1 MALYCSIVF
10 FFPVSFSQASQPD
23 ELTIDEHEM
32 LEVIEDGDMED
43 WVKVNQS
50 YLGYFSGLT
59 PPAEVYSSS
68 KNRYDCNS
76 RWCTEENNVCVSD
89 LKTRFP
95 QNSNNCYSE
104 ILHTSF
110 LNDGCLNSVEIFL
123 GGCWFHMGLFMS
135 LIITFLV

>member
-1 MALYCSIVF
+1 
-10 FFPVSFSQASQPD
+10 
-23 ELTIDEHEM
+23 M

-59 PPAEVYSSS
+59 PPAEVYFLS
-68 KNRYDCNS
+68 KKKHMTAILDDVQKKIMFAFQIS
-76 RWCTEENNVCVSD
+76 
-89 LKTRFP
+89 RFP

-110 LNDGCLNSVEIFL
+110 LNDACLNYVEIFL
-123 GGCWFHMGLFMS
+123 LSSGWVLIPHGPVYEFDYYIFGL
-135 LIITFLV
+135 VYYE